1 MKEKQKLGFV
11 IQLINWQDYRKKY
24 KDEEIEIQKDDK
36 NVYGSIEYM
45 ISGIKNG
52 RDGDAF
58 GYELFDWDFKTSSL
72 ICSRCSDEEK
82 IITSCGIPT
91 PYRTEFYNTEMVRNG
106 LIMNSF
112 IKSYNQIIKLDKNK
126 LLVLEI

>member
-58 GYELFDWDFKTSSL
+58 GYELFDWDFKTCSL
-72 ICSRCSDEEK
+72 
-82 IITSCGIPT
+82 
-91 PYRTEFYNTEMVRNG
+91 M
-106 LIMNSF
+106 
-112 IKSYNQIIKLDKNK
+112 
-126 LLVLEI
+126 